1 MRVISLEQD
10 ILGAK
15 QFLICQHGAVSR
27 RIVVVNHVPAPRAAA
42 TRWSTEEWALRV
54 QLAQCYHAID
64 WLGWSEMMIFN
75 HISVRLPGPATHYL
89 VNPFG
94 LTYSEVTPENL
105 LKVDLTGE
113 LVEPSD
119 HAPNPAGFALH
130 SVIHEHRHDAICV
143 IHTHT
148 NAVSAIA
155 MKQSGFGHDDFYG
168 AQLYGR
174 IAYHAF
180 EGITLFAE
188 EKGRML
194 ASLGDKEVLV
204 LRNHGLAVCGGDI
217 PKAFMLLWTCQRAAE
232 IQTHAGMLPGP
243 NVELTREV
251 RQHCA
256 DTATRLVAN
265 NALATKVFDATVR
278 RMQAAQR

>member
-1 MRVISLEQD
+1 MQD
-10 ILGAK
+10 
-15 QFLICQHGAVSR
+15 QQR
-27 RIVVVNHVPAPRAAA
+27 RPG
-42 TRWSTEEWALRV
+42 WSDAEWALRV
-54 QLAQCYHAID
+54 QLADCYHAID
-64 WLGWSEMMIFN
+64 YLGWTEMMIFN
-75 HISVRLPGPATHYL
+75 HISVRLPGEETHYL

-105 LKVDLTGE
+105 LKVDLTGN
-113 LVEPSD
+113 LVEPSPFD
-119 HAPNPAGFALH
+119 PNPAGFALH
-130 SVIHEHRHDAICV
+130 SAIHGARHDAHCV

-155 MKQSGFGHDDFYG
+155 LKQAGFGHDDFYG

-174 IAYHAF
+174 VGYHAF

-194 ASLGDKEVLV
+194 ESLGDKDVLV
-204 LRNHGLAVCGGDI
+204 LRNHGVAVCGADI

-232 IQTHAGMLPGP
+232 IQTHAGMIPGP
-243 NVELTREV
+243 NVELTNEV

-256 DTATRLVAN
+256 DTAARLVRNDAF
-265 NALATKVFDATVR
+265 ATKVFDATVR
-278 RMQAAQR
+278 RMRAAAR